1 MNTGKVQAMHT
12 SHAKEQTENNTTSWI
27 GCYPGNKK
35 EISKG
40 QTFLANSG
48 GSLEG
53 IEVLPTFVN
62 QPAEVLLTIH
72 DYDADTRKWGEQL
85 GSAKVSISQSDCGK
99 WIRFNIPNLQLSK
112 GKFYGFKLASH
123 NSFIGIAEAVGSAK
137 NPPLSEGREWKFED
151 NGYTDSFRYM
161 SLAFKIAVKA
171 A

>member
-53 IEVLPTFVN
+53 IEV
-62 QPAEVLLTIH
+62 
-72 DYDADTRKWGEQL
+72 
-85 GSAKVSISQSDCGK
+85 
-99 WIRFNIPNLQLSK
+99 
-112 GKFYGFKLASH
+112 KFYGFKLASH

-151 NGYTDSFRYM
+151 NGNTDSFRYM

>member
-1 MNTGKVQAMHT
+1 M
-12 SHAKEQTENNTTSWI
+12 
-27 GCYPGNKK
+27 
-35 EISKG
+35 
-40 QTFLANSG
+40 
-48 GSLEG
+48 
-53 IEVLPTFVN
+53 
-62 QPAEVLLTIH
+62 LTIH

-123 NSFIGIAEAVGSAK
+123 NSFIGVAEAVGSAK

-151 NGYTDSFRYM
+151 NGDTDSFRYM